1 MGGSKDDP
9 TYYNLGD
16 HSETV
21 QLDYDPNVISYD
33 GLLEVFFASHDPTA
47 STTCQYKSAIFVHT
61 AEQERLAQEAT
72 LREEQ
77 RLRTPVQTE
86 IAAARTFHLAEE
98 YHQKYALRS
107 YASILAEFQAMYP
120 DFADIVNSTAATRV
134 NAYLHGMGTVE
145 QLEREL
151 PKLGLSEE
159 SREHLLS
166 VLLSLR
172 SLPQ

>member
-1 MGGSKDDP
+1 MGGATEDP
-9 TYYNLGD
+9 TYYKLGD

-61 AEQERLAQEAT
+61 ADQERLAQEAR

-77 RLRTPVQTE
+77 RLGRPVQTE
-86 IAAARTFHLAEE
+86 IAAARTFYLAEE
-98 YHQKYALRS
+98 YHQKFSLRFN
-107 YASILAEFQAMYP
+107 APILAEFRAMYP

-134 NAYLHGMGTVE
+134 NAYLDGMGTIE

-159 SREHLLS
+159 SQKQLRS
-166 VLLSLR
+166 VLSKAR
-172 SLPQ
+172 